1 LWSIIIFLKAYAF
14 LSETYLYLAG
24 RDPNCVRPD
33 TMRARAALR
42 RIVSGSRTIAI
53 ASVCL
58 LLSGC
63 PGFKAAEVRRFP
75 QGFRGYAIIVWGV
88 PNYPPLPIQ
97 GGKMIEEFPSDG
109 IIITST
115 QQQFGMS
122 WNENCIVG
130 EGGRSERA
138 NILSEGAGDAGR
150 PKRIYFTMVF
160 VAAREEKS
168 IASGAY
174 PLQQR
179 KIEEVL
185 ERLNEDTRFQ

>member
-1 LWSIIIFLKAYAF
+1 
-14 LSETYLYLAG
+14 
-24 RDPNCVRPD
+24 
-33 TMRARAALR
+33 MRARTALR
-42 RIVSGSRTIAI
+42 QI
-53 ASVCL
+53 ASASKTISIAGVCL

-88 PNYPPLPIQ
+88 PNYPPLSIQ
-97 GGKMIEEFPSDG
+97 GGKMIEGFPSDG

-122 WNENCIVG
+122 WNENYIVG
-130 EGGRSERA
+130 QDGRSERA
-138 NILSEGAGDAGR
+138 KILSEAAGDAGK
-150 PKRIYFTMVF
+150 PKKIYFTMVF

-168 IASGAY
+168 IASDAY

-185 ERLNEDTRFQ
+185 KRLNEDARFQ